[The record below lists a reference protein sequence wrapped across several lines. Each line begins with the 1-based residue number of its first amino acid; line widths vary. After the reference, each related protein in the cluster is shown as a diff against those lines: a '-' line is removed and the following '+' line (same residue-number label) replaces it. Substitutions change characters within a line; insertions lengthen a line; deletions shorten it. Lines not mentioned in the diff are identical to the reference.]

1 MNFDPALAARTAL
14 ARALSS
20 GELESDTAAA
30 EEADE
35 TFSSSADQEASAAYR
50 CLHEIGSRHPHAIEF
65 CEYLIYITWQQVTE
79 VTVARYFQMGSDLCD
94 HYLALTRR
102 GDAPATPNSLDQVM
116 ALRESYRTGLGLDE
130 EDEDDNRA
138 DTVKGGD

>member
-1 MNFDPALAARTAL
+1 MNFDPALAARDLL
-14 ARALSS
+14 AQVLQSR
-20 GELESDTAAA
+20 ELGADTDEA

-35 TFSSSADQEASAAYR
+35 TFSSSAGEEASAAYR
-50 CLHEIGSRHPHAIEF
+50 RLHELSQRHPQAIGF

-79 VTVARYFQMGSDLCD
+79 VTVARYFQMGADLCD
-94 HYLALTRR
+94 RYLALTHE
-102 GDAPATPNSLDQVM
+102 GQHLATPQSLEQVT

-130 EDEDDNRA
+130 EDEDEYRK